1 MKSVSFFDAKPYD
14 KEFFEEER
22 KKYPDVE
29 IIYHEEKL
37 NRKTAVFAKG
47 SDVVCAFVNDD
58 IGEDT
63 LAVLD
68 AQGIHMIAMR
78 CAGYNNIDFKYAYGK
93 IHVARV
99 PAYSPYAVAEH
110 AMAMLL
116 TLNRKLHRAYNR
128 VREYN
133 FSLNGL
139 TGFDLHGKTV
149 GIVGTGKIGR
159 TFLDICKGF
168 GMNIL
173 AYDLYPV
180 KDSDIHYVTLDEL
193 FEQSDIISLHCPLSK
208 ETHHMIDASAID
220 KMKEGVFLI
229 NTSRGALIDSEALV
243 EGIKEKKIGA
253 AALDVYEEEADLF
266 YEDNSNTIVQDDTIA
281 RLISM
286 PNVLITSH
294 QAFLT
299 KEALS
304 NIAATTMKNIDE
316 YLKGEFMENEICYH
330 CTKDKVACSHQ
341 NGKRCF

>member
-1 MKSVSFFDAKPYD
+1 MNLISFYDAKPYD
-14 KEFFEEER
+14 KEFFEAER
-22 KKYPDVE
+22 KKYPDME
-29 IIYHEEKL
+29 ILYHEEKL

-58 IGEDT
+58 LSEST
-63 LAVLD
+63 LEVLD
-68 AQGIHMIAMR
+68 ELNIRMVAMR
-78 CAGYNNIDFKYAYGK
+78 CAGYNNIDFKYAYEK

-139 TGFDLHGKTV
+139 TGFDVHGKTV
-149 GIVGTGKIGR
+149 GVIGTGKIGR
-159 TFLDICKGF
+159 TFIDICRGF
-168 GMNIL
+168 GVEII
-173 AYDLYPV
+173 AYDLYPA
-180 KDSDIHYVTLDEL
+180 KDSGITYVTLDEL
-193 FEQSDIISLHCPLSK
+193 FERSDIISLHCPLSK
-208 ETHHMIDASAID
+208 ETHHMIDAEAIA
-220 KMKEGVFLI
+220 KMKEGVFI
-229 NTSRGALIDSEALV
+229 VNTSRGALIDSEALV
-243 EGIKEKKIGA
+243 EGIKSRKVGA

-266 YEDNSNTIVQDDTIA
+266 YEDNSNTIVQDDVIA
-281 RLISM
+281 RLISL
-286 PNVLITSH
+286 PNVLVTSH

-304 NIAATTMKNIDE
+304 NIAETTLKNIDS

-330 CTKDKVACSHQ
+330 CNKEKAACCHS